1 MKESV
6 EYQIFVGCNDPQ
18 VNEEIVSEQE
28 LREMVAGFFER
39 KKIDFSMLSTRGGYM
54 HTYGGFVEENSIC
67 VSIIGDP
74 DFDIIG
80 LAKSLAMYM
89 NQESAL
95 VTRNVITTTFQ

>member
-18 VNEEIVSEQE
+18 VHQEIVSEQE

-54 HTYGGFVEENSIC
+54 HTYGGFVEES
-67 VSIIGDP
+67 
-74 DFDIIG
+74 
-80 LAKSLAMYM
+80 
-89 NQESAL
+89 
-95 VTRNVITTTFQ
+95 